1 MIRFIVFTLSRLD
14 AQARSITGNV
24 GSAAGFPAGDEFNF
38 GASHQERRRLPSGIL
53 VPGRAAIDFP
63 VPIFV
68 RRIEGNTQLYCFA
81 AGGFASGIGGAV
93 DSTGDVVP
101 RSSDAAAQSPAQSL
115 VPLTG
120 PTSLHPIGAAGF
132 ACFSLPLVLG
142 VTA

>member
-38 GASHQERRRLPSGIL
+38 GPSHQEWRRLPSGVL
-53 VPGRAAIDFP
+53 VPRRAAVDFP

-81 AGGFASGIGGAV
+81 AGGFASGISGAV
-93 DSTGDVVP
+93 ARGGKWETGVLMPPHSRRPIVWSLCQV
-101 RSSDAAAQSPAQSL
+101 RPACI
-115 VPLTG
+115 
-120 PTSLHPIGAAGF
+120 PTATPAFF
-132 ACFSLPLVLG
+132 ASAC
-142 VTA
+142 